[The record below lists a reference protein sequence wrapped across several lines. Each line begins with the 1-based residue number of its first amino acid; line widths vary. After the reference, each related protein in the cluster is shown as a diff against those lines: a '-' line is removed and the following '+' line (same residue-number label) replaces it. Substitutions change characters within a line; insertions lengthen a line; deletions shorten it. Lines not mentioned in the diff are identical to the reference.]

1 VESPSH
7 ELEGIMNMKISEIA
21 SRIAMLEGE
30 LERQIEL
37 DIEEKRRK
45 LQYSI
50 EKGKITFA
58 SEASALHKKLHQGVV
73 AFLWEAPVASLLVA
87 PMIYSLTIPL
97 VLLDLWVQLYQA
109 VCFPVYRIAKV
120 DRSRYVLL
128 DRGHLQY
135 LNWIER
141 LNCNYCGYANGLV
154 AYAREIAARTEQY
167 FCPIKH
173 AFRCSG
179 AHLHYDE
186 FFDFGDARAYKEELA
201 KLRAELRPEEVDS
214 TKT

>member
-1 VESPSH
+1 
-7 ELEGIMNMKISEIA
+7 MNMNISVIA

-45 LQYSI
+45 FHYRI
-50 EKGKITFA
+50 EKGKITFDD
-58 SEASALHKKLHQGVV
+58 EASALHKKLHQGVV
-73 AFLWEAPVASLLVA
+73 AFLWEAPLASLLVA
-87 PMIYSLTIPL
+87 PMIYSLIVPL
-97 VLLDLWVQLYQA
+97 ILLDLWVQLYQA

-141 LNCNYCGYANGLV
+141 LNCNYCAYANGLV

-179 AHLHYDE
+179 VHSHYEE
-186 FFDFGDARAYKEELA
+186 FLDFGDATAYKEELP
-201 KLRAELRPEEVDS
+201 KLRAELRPGGPESEM
-214 TKT
+214 T

>member
-1 VESPSH
+1 
-7 ELEGIMNMKISEIA
+7 MNMNISEIA

-45 LQYSI
+45 LHYSI
-50 EKGKITFA
+50 EKGKITFE

-87 PMIYSLTIPL
+87 PMIYSLIIPL
-97 VLLDLWVQLYQA
+97 FLLDLWIQLYQA

-186 FFDFGDARAYKEELA
+186 FFDFGDAQAYKEDLA

-214 TKT
+214 AKT

>member
-7 ELEGIMNMKISEIA
+7 ELEGIMNMNISEIA

-45 LQYSI
+45 LHYSI
-50 EKGKITFA
+50 EKGKITFE

-87 PMIYSLTIPL
+87 PMIYSLIIPL
-97 VLLDLWVQLYQA
+97 FLLDLWIQLYQA

-186 FFDFGDARAYKEELA
+186 FFDFGDAQAYKEDLA

-214 TKT
+214 AKT

>member
-1 VESPSH
+1 
-7 ELEGIMNMKISEIA
+7 MNMKISEIA

-45 LQYSI
+45 LQYTI

-73 AFLWEAPVASLLVA
+73 AFLWEAPVPSLLVA

-109 VCFPVYRIAKV
+109 VCFPVYGIAKV

-141 LNCNYCGYANGLV
+141 ANCNYCGYANGLV

-179 AHLHYDE
+179 VHTHYDE
-186 FFDFGDARAYKEELA
+186 FLDCGDAHAYKEELP
-201 KLRAELRPEEVDS
+201 KLRAELRPEQVDS

>member
-1 VESPSH
+1 ME
-7 ELEGIMNMKISEIA
+7 
-21 SRIAMLEGE
+21 
-30 LERQIEL
+30 Q
-37 DIEEKRRK
+37 
-45 LQYSI
+45 
-50 EKGKITFA
+50 GKITFE
-58 SEASALHKKLHQGVV
+58 SEASELHKKLHQGVV

-87 PMIYSLTIPL
+87 PMIYSLIVPL
-97 VLLDLWVQLYQA
+97 FLLDLWVQLYQA

-120 DRSRYVLL
+120 DRSRYVVL

-179 AHLHYDE
+179 PHLHYDE
-186 FFDFGDARAYKEELA
+186 FFDFGDARAYREELG

-214 TKT
+214 PKR

>member
-1 VESPSH
+1 
-7 ELEGIMNMKISEIA
+7 
-21 SRIAMLEGE
+21 
-30 LERQIEL
+30 
-37 DIEEKRRK
+37 
-45 LQYSI
+45 
-50 EKGKITFA
+50 
-58 SEASALHKKLHQGVV
+58 V

-141 LNCNYCGYANGLV
+141 ANCNYCGYANGLV

-179 AHLHYDE
+179 VHSHYDE
-186 FFDFGDARAYKEELA
+186 FLDFGDAHAYKEELP

>member
-1 VESPSH
+1 
-7 ELEGIMNMKISEIA
+7 MNIKISELA

-45 LQYSI
+45 LQYTI

-73 AFLWEAPVASLLVA
+73 AFLWESPVASLLVA

-109 VCFPVYRIAKV
+109 VCFPVYGIAKV

-135 LNWIER
+135 LNAIER
-141 LNCNYCGYANGLV
+141 ANCNYCGYANGLV

-179 AHLHYDE
+179 PHLHYDE

-214 TKT
+214 SET

>member
-1 VESPSH
+1 
-7 ELEGIMNMKISEIA
+7 MNMKISEIA

-45 LQYSI
+45 LQYTI

-109 VCFPVYRIAKV
+109 VCFPVYGIAKV

-141 LNCNYCGYANGLV
+141 ANCNYCGYANGLV

-167 FCPIKH
+167 FCLIKH

-179 AHLHYDE
+179 VHSHYDE
-186 FFDFGDARAYKEELA
+186 FLDFGDAHAYKEELP